1 MLPNAST
8 PIVRMI
14 VTRYQIR
21 FTVNFSG
28 AYISESCLE
37 TLARHD
43 KVHFSRLA
51 L

>member
-28 AYISESCLE
+28 AYISEPCLE
-37 TLARHD
+37 ILALHD